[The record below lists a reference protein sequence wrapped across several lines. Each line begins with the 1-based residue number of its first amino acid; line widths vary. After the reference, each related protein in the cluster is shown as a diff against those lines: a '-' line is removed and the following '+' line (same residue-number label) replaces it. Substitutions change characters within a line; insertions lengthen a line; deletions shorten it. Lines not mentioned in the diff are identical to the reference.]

1 MLPRPSRA
9 TRAGSGVPRTPTPSS
24 QASVAG
30 VLRGFRVEQP
40 RQSSGAGD
48 VLLHTRWFHAAVTDT
63 TVLVIGGGF
72 AGVACAQELA
82 KHDVDVACSTRTTT
96 TSSSHCCTRSRQ
108 PRLRRTT

>member
-82 KHDVDVACSTRTTT
+82 KHDVDVILLDKNNY
-96 TSSSHCCTRSRQ
+96 HQFQ
-108 PRLRRTT
+108 PLLYQVATAQIAA